1 MFVSYGICGIS
12 QFVFQVLFCFFC
24 WFFFPNPTGPL
35 LSPVIFFL
43 CYLSPYFVVY
53 FSMHFSCF
61 FFTFVY
67 LCFTFSS
74 SIIAVLSC
82 FASLFLS
89 NQKAKHYLRVSQCY
103 DDETYTAVVVEILL
117 CIFAFAHYYME

>member
-1 MFVSYGICGIS
+1 MGFVGFPSLS
-12 QFVFQVLFCFFC
+12 SE
-24 WFFFPNPTGPL
+24 FFFGFL
-35 LSPVIFFL
+35 LFLFLQTLLDLCHLLLFFSFVISLLTSLFTFL
-43 CYLSPYFVVY
+43 CTFLVS
-53 FSMHFSCF
+53 